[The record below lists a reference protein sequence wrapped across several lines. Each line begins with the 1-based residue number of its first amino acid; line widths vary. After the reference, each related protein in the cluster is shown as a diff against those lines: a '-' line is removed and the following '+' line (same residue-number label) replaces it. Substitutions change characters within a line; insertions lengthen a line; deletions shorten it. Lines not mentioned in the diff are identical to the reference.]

1 MMREVLNRRF
11 KRAVQEKDNYLTFP
25 DLVLV
30 DGGKGQYS
38 VARESL
44 NELGTS
50 RYSNYCNSKG

>member
-1 MMREVLNRRF
+1 MLF
-11 KRAVQEKDNYLTFP
+11 KKDDYLTFP

-44 NELGTS
+44 NELGLPTFQLLQ
-50 RYSNYCNSKG
+50 